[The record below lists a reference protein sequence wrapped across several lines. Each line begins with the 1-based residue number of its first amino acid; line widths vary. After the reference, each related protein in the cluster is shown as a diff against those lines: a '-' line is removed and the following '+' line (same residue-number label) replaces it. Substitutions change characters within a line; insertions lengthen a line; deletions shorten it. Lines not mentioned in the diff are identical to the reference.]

1 LLFQMPRKAA
11 PSLARRLGARIREL
25 REAAGFTQ
33 ERLAWDCELD
43 KGYLS
48 QVEAGKRMPSLPV
61 LFDLAKQ
68 LQLEV
73 ADFVGFDL
81 EHPRLRLLD
90 AARRNDVGE
99 LARLLERLRGTS

>member
-1 LLFQMPRKAA
+1 MPRKAA

-25 REAAGFTQ
+25 REAAGLTQ

-61 LFDLAKQ
+61 LFDLAKH

-81 EHPRLRLLD
+81 ESPRLRLLD